1 MAMTC
6 ATCIHWALR
15 QHREMAKQ
23 GMAACSLGKSWTFLP
38 PQHACGKHAPAPADI
53 QADRERWLKKGGR

>member
-1 MAMTC
+1 MTC
-6 ATCIHWALR
+6 ATCIHWVPR

-23 GMAACSLGKSWTFLP
+23 GMAACALGKSWNFLP
-38 PQHACGKHAPAPADI
+38 PQHGCAKHAPAAADV